1 MVDVKTWYGQ
11 FDQNFVIYGDIREE
25 VEEKVATLLS
35 NYPNAGFGTNFCQP
49 FQDDTGKWKATGY
62 RYLNCD

>member
-1 MVDVKTWYGQ
+1 MVDVETWYGQ
-11 FDQNFVIYGDIREE
+11 FDQNFVIYGDTREE

-35 NYPNAGFGTNFCQP
+35 NYPNAGFGTNFRQP
-49 FQDDTGKWKATGY
+49 IQDHNGKWKATGY